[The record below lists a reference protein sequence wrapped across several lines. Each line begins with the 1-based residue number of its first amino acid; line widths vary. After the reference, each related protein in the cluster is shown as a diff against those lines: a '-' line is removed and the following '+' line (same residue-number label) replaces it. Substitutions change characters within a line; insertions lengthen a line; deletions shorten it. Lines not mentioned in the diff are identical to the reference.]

1 MKNVIKHLLTKK
13 HFFVVND
20 ENGTYLADTQQLYN
34 FEILNNSR
42 IRDRER
48 KAKSRAKAAEK
59 AVKGKESYRQE

>member
-1 MKNVIKHLLTKK
+1 MS
-13 HFFVVND
+13 
-20 ENGTYLADTQQLYN
+20 GTYLADTQQLYN

-59 AVKGKESYRQE
+59 AVKGKELYVKSEQHIQRSAKS